1 MTFGVIQWVTEAR
14 PALPETKWPIR
25 LLVQRNERKHLLRSI
40 PWSHFVS
47 ALQSSFCQLI
57 CRLRGLR
64 CSLRIAIPGMME
76 CALPQ
81 GHLKK
86 WETNTC
92 LAVHSQLA
100 SVCATQQRK
109 SRLNATTS
117 ARGAGLA
124 ARHSLTS
131 QGQASKNQ
139 SSPGASELRVT
150 NEISV

>member
-25 LLVQRNERKHLLRSI
+25 LLVQRNENKHLLRSI

-47 ALQSSFCQLI
+47 ALQSPFCQLI
-57 CRLRGLR
+57 CRLRWLR
-64 CSLRIAIPGMME
+64 CSLRIAIPCMME

-100 SVCATQQRK
+100 SVCATQQSRK
-109 SRLNATTS
+109 SGLNATSS
-117 ARGAGLA
+117 ARGAGGWQ
-124 ARHSLTS
+124 
-131 QGQASKNQ
+131 QGTR
-139 SSPGASELRVT
+139 SPPRVRPQKIRAVPRPV
-150 NEISV
+150 N